1 MSILSTLSIAAQA
14 LKAQQ
19 LAIQTTGH
27 NLANSAT
34 PGYSR
39 QRVDL
44 VSAIPTFEGGV
55 FVGQGVDVQ
64 GITRVVDRFAEAEL
78 LSQNGDVGYSE
89 AESQALNS
97 LQEVFPVTGGINGAL
112 SDFFTA
118 LSDLTNNPA
127 GMTERIAVV
136 AKANALG
143 DSIALTRQN
152 LTSLQQNID
161 QDLQNSLARLNVVLP
176 QIAELNKQIALGEAS
191 GDSANDFRDK
201 RQTLL
206 QEVTKL
212 TGATAREDETGQ
224 VTVAVDGLLLVGGDR
239 FASFQSN
246 NFTAAGFHQV
256 TYVSPD
262 GNAFDATT
270 LITEGK
276 IGATVNARD
285 HQAQDVV
292 DGLDQ
297 FAKALVDTVNSQH
310 ALGFDLNGA
319 AAGDFFTPI
328 ATSAGAAANVKVA
341 GAVAA
346 DPRLIAAAASADALP
361 GDNRN
366 ALAMVGLRSANVA
379 ALGGQTL
386 ENGFLSLIGTV
397 GSQVE
402 SAQARFDF
410 QQDLLSQTQ
419 ARRES
424 TSGVNVDE
432 EMIKLIQFQRAFEAS
447 SLLVRTGDSMY
458 QSLLE
463 MVK

>member
-44 VSAIPTFEGGV
+44 VSAAPTFEGGV
-55 FVGQGVDVQ
+55 FVGQGVDVEA
-64 GITRVVDRFAEAEL
+64 ITRVVDRFAEAEL

-89 AESQALNS
+89 AQSQALNS

-112 SDFFTA
+112 SEFFSA
-118 LSDLTNNPA
+118 LSDLANNPA
-127 GMTERIAVV
+127 GTTERIAVT

-161 QDLQNSLARLNVVLP
+161 QDIQNSLARLNVVLP
-176 QIAELNKQIALGEAS
+176 QIADLNQKIALGEAT
-191 GDSANDFRDK
+191 GASANDFRDK
-201 RQTLL
+201 RQVLL
-206 QEVTKL
+206 QEVVQL
-212 TGATAREDETGQ
+212 TGATTREDESGQ
-224 VTVAVDGLLLVGGDR
+224 SIVTVGGLLLVGGDR
-239 FASFQSN
+239 YASFQTDN
-246 NFTAAGFHQV
+246 LNPAGFHEV
-256 TYVSPD
+256 TYVAPD
-262 GNAFDATT
+262 GSAFDATG
-270 LITEGK
+270 LISKGK
-276 IGATVNARD
+276 IGAALQARD
-285 HQAQDVV
+285 GQVQDVV

-297 FAKALVDTVNSQH
+297 FAKALVDTVNAQH
-310 ALGFDLNGA
+310 ALGFDLNGDA
-319 AAGDFFTPI
+319 GGDFFAPV
-328 ATSAGAAANVKVA
+328 AAAAGAAANVKVA
-341 GAVAA
+341 DAVAA

-366 ALAMVGLRSANVA
+366 ALALVGLRSASVA

-386 ENGFLSLIGTV
+386 ENGFLALIGTV
-397 GSQVE
+397 GSQVD
-402 SAQARFDF
+402 SAQARFEF

-424 TSGVNVDE
+424 ASGVNVDE
-432 EMIKLIQFQRAFEAS
+432 EMIHLI
-447 SLLVRTGDSMY
+447 
-458 QSLLE
+458 
-463 MVK
+463 

>member
-1 MSILSTLSIAAQA
+1 MGILSTLSIAAQA

-64 GITRVVDRFAEAEL
+64 AITRVVDRFAEADL

-112 SDFFTA
+112 SDFFSA

-127 GMTERIAVV
+127 GMTERITLV

-161 QDLQNSLARLNVVLP
+161 QDLQNSLARVNVLLP
-176 QIAELNKQIALGEAS
+176 QIAELNKQIALGEAG

-201 RQTLL
+201 RQVLL
-206 QEVTKL
+206 QELTKL

-239 FASFQSN
+239 FASLQSN
-246 NFTAAGFHQV
+246 NFNAAGFREV

-262 GNAFDATT
+262 GSAFDATS
-270 LITEGK
+270 LITDGK
-276 IGATVNARD
+276 IGALVNARD
-285 HQAQDVV
+285 HQVQDVV

-297 FAKALVDTVNSQH
+297 FAKALVDTVNTQH
-310 ALGFDLNGA
+310 TLGFDLNGA
-319 AAGDFFTPI
+319 AGGDFFAPI
-328 ATSAGAAANVKVA
+328 ATTAGAAANVKVA
-341 GAVAA
+341 DPVAA

-366 ALAMVGLRSANVA
+366 ALALVGLRSANVA

-386 ENGFLSLIGTV
+386 ENGYLSLIGTV

-447 SLLVRTGDSMY
+447 SLLVRTSDSMY

>member
-201 RQTLL
+201 RQVLL

-319 AAGDFFTPI
+319 AGGDFFTPI

-366 ALAMVGLRSANVA
+366 ALALVGLRSANVA

>member
-1 MSILSTLSIAAQA
+1 MGILSTLSIAAQA

-44 VSAIPTFEGGV
+44 VSAIPTFQGGV

-64 GITRVVDRFAEAEL
+64 AITRVVDRFAEAEL
-78 LSQNGDVGYSE
+78 LSQNSDVGYSE
-89 AESQALNS
+89 AESQALHR
-97 LQEVFPVTGGINGAL
+97 LQAVFAVTGGMNGAL
-112 SDFFTA
+112 SDFITA
-118 LSDLTNNPA
+118 FSDLTNNPA
-127 GMTERIAVV
+127 GMTERIAAV

-201 RQTLL
+201 RQVLL

-224 VTVAVDGLLLVGGDR
+224 VTVAVDGLLLVRGAR
-239 FASFQSN
+239 SASFQSN
-246 NFTAAGFHQV
+246 NFNAAGFHQV

-285 HQAQDVV
+285 HQVQNVI

-297 FAKALVDTVNSQH
+297 FAKALVDTINTQH

-319 AAGDFFTPI
+319 AGGDFFAPI
-328 ATSAGAAANVKVA
+328 ATTAGAAADVKVA
-341 GAVAA
+341 DPVAA

-366 ALAMVGLRSANVA
+366 ALALVGLRSANVA

-424 TSGVNVDE
+424 TSGVNIDE

>member
-44 VSAIPTFEGGV
+44 VSAAPTFEGGV
-55 FVGQGVDVQ
+55 FVGQGVDVEA
-64 GITRVVDRFAEAEL
+64 ITRVVDRFAEAEL

-89 AESQALNS
+89 AQSQALNS

-112 SDFFTA
+112 SEFFSA
-118 LSDLTNNPA
+118 LSDLANNPA
-127 GMTERIAVV
+127 GTTERIAVT

-161 QDLQNSLARLNVVLP
+161 QDIQNSLARLNVVLP
-176 QIAELNKQIALGEAS
+176 QIADLNQKIALGEAT
-191 GDSANDFRDK
+191 GASANDFRDK
-201 RQTLL
+201 RQVLL
-206 QEVTKL
+206 QEVVQL
-212 TGATAREDETGQ
+212 TGATTREDESGQ
-224 VTVAVDGLLLVGGDR
+224 SIVTVGGLLLVGGDR
-239 FASFQSN
+239 YASFQTDN
-246 NFTAAGFHQV
+246 LNPAGFHEV
-256 TYVSPD
+256 TYVAPD
-262 GNAFDATT
+262 GSAFDATG
-270 LITEGK
+270 LISKGK
-276 IGATVNARD
+276 IGAALQARD
-285 HQAQDVV
+285 GQVQDVV

-297 FAKALVDTVNSQH
+297 FAKALVDTVNAQH
-310 ALGFDLNGA
+310 ALGFDLNGDA
-319 AAGDFFTPI
+319 GGDFFAPV
-328 ATSAGAAANVKVA
+328 AAAAGAAANVKVA
-341 GAVAA
+341 DAVAA

-366 ALAMVGLRSANVA
+366 ALALVGLRSASVA

-386 ENGFLSLIGTV
+386 ENGFLALIGTV
-397 GSQVE
+397 GSQVD
-402 SAQARFDF
+402 SAQARFEF

-424 TSGVNVDE
+424 ASGVNVDE
-432 EMIKLIQFQRAFEAS
+432 EMIHLIQFQRAFEAS
-447 SLLVRTGDSMY
+447 SLLVRTSDAMY
-458 QSLLE
+458 QTLLD

>member
-44 VSAIPTFEGGV
+44 VSAFPTFEGGV
-55 FVGQGVDVQ
+55 FVGQGVDVEA
-64 GITRVVDRFAEAEL
+64 ITRVVDRFAEAEL

-89 AESQALNS
+89 AQSQALNS

-112 SDFFTA
+112 SQFFTA
-118 LSDLTNNPA
+118 LSDLSNNPA
-127 GMTERIAVV
+127 GMTERIGVV
-136 AKANALG
+136 AKASALA

-152 LTSLQQNID
+152 LTSLQRNID
-161 QDLQNSLARLNVVLP
+161 QDVQNSLARLNIVLP
-176 QIAELNKQIALGEAS
+176 QIAELNNRIAFGEAA
-191 GDSANDFRDK
+191 GESANDFRDK
-201 RQTLL
+201 RQVLL
-206 QEVTKL
+206 QEVTQL
-212 TGATAREDETGQ
+212 TGATTREDESGRAI
-224 VTVAVDGLLLVGGDR
+224 VTLGGLLLVGGDR
-239 FASFQSN
+239 FASFQSSN
-246 NFTAAGFHQV
+246 LNSAGFHEV
-256 TYVSPD
+256 TYVAPD
-262 GNAFDATT
+262 GSSFDATT
-270 LITEGK
+270 LITGGK
-276 IGATVNARD
+276 IGAALDARD
-285 HQAQDVV
+285 RQVQDAV

-297 FAKALVDTVNSQH
+297 FAKALVDTVNAQH
-310 ALGFDLNGA
+310 ALGVDLNGDA
-319 AAGDFFTPI
+319 GGDFFTPI
-328 ATSAGAAANVKVA
+328 AAGGAAANVRVA
-341 GAVAA
+341 GPLAA
-346 DPRLIAAAASADALP
+346 DPRLIAAAATAEALP

-366 ALAMVGLRSANVA
+366 ALALVGLRSASVA
-379 ALGGQTL
+379 ALAGQTL

-397 GSQVE
+397 GSQVA
-402 SAQARFDF
+402 SAQARFQF

-447 SLLVRTGDSMY
+447 SLLVRTGDAMY

>member
-1 MSILSTLSIAAQA
+1 MGILSTLSIAAQA

-44 VSAIPTFEGGV
+44 VSAIPTFQGGV

-64 GITRVVDRFAEAEL
+64 AITRVVDRFAEAEL

-127 GMTERIAVV
+127 GMTERIAAV

-201 RQTLL
+201 RQVLL

-246 NFTAAGFHQV
+246 NFNAAGFHQV

-285 HQAQDVV
+285 HQVQNVI

-297 FAKALVDTVNSQH
+297 FAKALVDTINTQH

-319 AAGDFFTPI
+319 AGGDFFAPI
-328 ATSAGAAANVKVA
+328 ATTAGAAADVKVA
-341 GAVAA
+341 DPVAA

-366 ALAMVGLRSANVA
+366 ALALVGLRSANVA

-424 TSGVNVDE
+424 TSGVNIDE

>member
-1 MSILSTLSIAAQA
+1 
-14 LKAQQ
+14 
-19 LAIQTTGH
+19 
-27 NLANSAT
+27 
-34 PGYSR
+34 
-39 QRVDL
+39 
-44 VSAIPTFEGGV
+44 
-55 FVGQGVDVQ
+55 
-64 GITRVVDRFAEAEL
+64 
-78 LSQNGDVGYSE
+78 
-89 AESQALNS
+89 
-97 LQEVFPVTGGINGAL
+97 VTGGINGAL

-127 GMTERIAVV
+127 GMTERIAAV

-201 RQTLL
+201 RQVLL

-246 NFTAAGFHQV
+246 NFNAAGFHQV

-285 HQAQDVV
+285 HQVQNVI

-297 FAKALVDTVNSQH
+297 FAKALVDTINTQH

-319 AAGDFFTPI
+319 AGGDFFAPI
-328 ATSAGAAANVKVA
+328 ATTAGAAADVKVA
-341 GAVAA
+341 DPVAA

-366 ALAMVGLRSANVA
+366 ALALVGLRSANVA

-424 TSGVNVDE
+424 TSGVNIDE

>member
-44 VSAIPTFEGGV
+44 VSAAPTFEGGV
-55 FVGQGVDVQ
+55 FVGQGVDVEA
-64 GITRVVDRFAEAEL
+64 ITRVVDRFAEAEL

-89 AESQALNS
+89 AQSQALNS

-112 SDFFTA
+112 SEFFSA
-118 LSDLTNNPA
+118 LSDLANNPA
-127 GMTERIAVV
+127 GTTERIAVT

-161 QDLQNSLARLNVVLP
+161 QDIQNSLARLNVVLP
-176 QIAELNKQIALGEAS
+176 QIADLNQKIALGEAT
-191 GDSANDFRDK
+191 GASANDFRDK
-201 RQTLL
+201 RQVLL
-206 QEVTKL
+206 QEVVQL
-212 TGATAREDETGQ
+212 TGATTREDESGQ
-224 VTVAVDGLLLVGGDR
+224 SIVTVGGLLLVGGDR
-239 FASFQSN
+239 YASFQTDN
-246 NFTAAGFHQV
+246 LNPAGFHEV
-256 TYVSPD
+256 TYVAPD
-262 GNAFDATT
+262 GSAFDATG
-270 LITEGK
+270 LISKGK
-276 IGATVNARD
+276 IGAALQARD
-285 HQAQDVV
+285 GQVQDVV

-297 FAKALVDTVNSQH
+297 FAKALVDTVNAQH
-310 ALGFDLNGA
+310 ALGFDLNGDA
-319 AAGDFFTPI
+319 GGDFFAPV
-328 ATSAGAAANVKVA
+328 AAAAGAAANVKVA
-341 GAVAA
+341 DAVAA

-366 ALAMVGLRSANVA
+366 ALALVGLRSASVA

-386 ENGFLSLIGTV
+386 ENGFLALIGTV
-397 GSQVE
+397 GSQVD
-402 SAQARFDF
+402 SAQARFEF

-424 TSGVNVDE
+424 ASGVNVDE
-432 EMIKLIQFQRAFEAS
+432 EMIHLIQFQRAFEAS
-447 SLLVRTGDSMY
+447 SLLVRTSDAMY
-458 QSLLE
+458 QSLLD

>member
-1 MSILSTLSIAAQA
+1 MGILSTLSIAAQA

-44 VSAIPTFEGGV
+44 VSAIPTFQGGV

-64 GITRVVDRFAEAEL
+64 AITRVVDRFAEAEL

-127 GMTERIAVV
+127 GMTERIAAV

-201 RQTLL
+201 RQVLL

-246 NFTAAGFHQV
+246 NFNAAGFHQV

-285 HQAQDVV
+285 HQVQNVI

-297 FAKALVDTVNSQH
+297 FAKALVDTINTQH

-319 AAGDFFTPI
+319 AGGDFFAPI
-328 ATSAGAAANVKVA
+328 ATTAGAAADVKVA
-341 GAVAA
+341 NPVAA

-366 ALAMVGLRSANVA
+366 ALALVGLRSANVA

-424 TSGVNVDE
+424 TSGVNIDE

>member
-1 MSILSTLSIAAQA
+1 MGILSTLSIAAQA

-44 VSAIPTFEGGV
+44 VSAIPTFQGGV

-64 GITRVVDRFAEAEL
+64 AITRVVDRFAEAEL

-127 GMTERIAVV
+127 GMTERIAAV

-201 RQTLL
+201 RQVLL

-246 NFTAAGFHQV
+246 NFNAAGFHQV

-285 HQAQDVV
+285 HQVQNVI

-297 FAKALVDTVNSQH
+297 FAKALVDTINTQH

-319 AAGDFFTPI
+319 AGGDFFAPI
-328 ATSAGAAANVKVA
+328 ATTAGAAADVKVA
-341 GAVAA
+341 DPVAA

-366 ALAMVGLRSANVA
+366 ALALVGLRSANVA

-402 SAQARFDF
+402 SAQARCDF

-424 TSGVNVDE
+424 TSGVNIDE